1 MTNTAGHARTL
12 LESMVRDRRWTHR
25 DFCDEYA
32 RVASKLGLASSV
44 TPQHVSRWLGGKLK
58 GMPYPAQRRVLEHM
72 FDVDVATLFA
82 PPTSDLARYGA
93 VVLGETLHSPEE
105 VIAMAASES
114 ARFGQFAEQTNV
126 GPHTLEQFEADLRR
140 IVATYPNRPVYP
152 MFVELRELRNRAF
165 ELLEGRQR
173 PDQTRDLYLV
183 AGLLCGVLAN
193 ASFDLGYL
201 DAAETQCRTAFLCA
215 ELAGHNGLKA
225 WIRGTQSL
233 IAYWDDRPH
242 AAVDLAI
249 DGWRYEPEIGTA
261 RVRLAAI
268 EARARGRLRD
278 SAGVQSALRRA
289 EEARAVVTRPD
300 DPGGMMAFPEAK
312 QMFYAATAYLWLGSP
327 ETYRE
332 AEHAAGAAV
341 RAYQEDP
348 PERRRIGELCLAR
361 LDLATARLVG
371 QDLDGT
377 AEQVQEVL
385 EMGVRRRT
393 ESVARRL
400 GQVAIAL
407 ERPQYQHAGLALDL
421 HDQIAD
427 YLRTVTVPALPP
439 GNGQ

>member
-1 MTNTAGHARTL
+1 MMNTGRQPRTL
-12 LESMVRDRRWTHR
+12 LEAMTWERHWTHQ
-25 DFCDEYA
+25 DFCEEYA
-32 RVASKLGLASSV
+32 RTARKLELAVSV
-44 TPQHVSRWLGGKLK
+44 TPQHVSRWMAGKLK
-58 GMPYPAQRRVLEHM
+58 GLPYPAQRRVLEHM
-72 FDVDVATLFA
+72 FGVDATALFA

-93 VVLGETLHSPEE
+93 IVPGEMFHSPEE

-140 IVATYPNRPVYP
+140 IVTTYPNRPVYP

-173 PDQTRDLYLV
+173 PDQSRDLYLV

-201 DAAETQCRTAFLCA
+201 HAAETQSRTAFLCA

-242 AAVDLAI
+242 AALDLAI
-249 DGWRYEPEIGTA
+249 DGWRYQPESGTA
-261 RVRLAAI
+261 GVRIAAI

-278 SAGVQSALRRA
+278 TAGAQAALRRT
-289 EEARAVVTRPD
+289 EEARTAVAGPD
-300 DPGGMMAFPEAK
+300 EPGGMMAFPDAK
-312 QMFYAATAYLWLGSP
+312 QMFYAATTHLWIGGP
-327 ETYRE
+327 EAHRE
-332 AEHAAGAAV
+332 AERSAEAAV

-348 PERRRIGELCLAR
+348 PERRRIGEMSLAR

-385 EMGVRRRT
+385 EVGARRRI

-400 GQVAIAL
+400 GEVAIVL
-407 ERPQYQHAGLALDL
+407 ERPQYQNTGPALDL
-421 HDQIAD
+421 HDQITD
-427 YLRTVTVPALPP
+427 YLRTVSVPALPP